1 MFKNLGNIANLV
13 KSMGQLPDRM
23 SKLKQQME
31 SKRICGRACEGD
43 HQVRVEVSGLGLVH
57 EVDISSTLLAP
68 EHKSLVQRLTLEAIN
83 HAVVQAKAL
92 HVEAIKEATHGV
104 ELPGLE
110 KIIEEIAK

>member
-1 MFKNLGNIANLV
+1 
-13 KSMGQLPDRM
+13 
-23 SKLKQQME
+23 
-31 SKRICGRACEGD
+31 
-43 HQVRVEVSGLGLVH
+43 LVH

-68 EHKSLVQRLTLEAIN
+68 EHKSLVQRLTLDAIN

>member
-13 KSMGQLPDRM
+13 KSIGQLPDRM
-23 SKLKQQME
+23 SRLKQQME
-31 SKRICGRACEGD
+31 SKRICGRACEGY
-43 HQVRVEVSGLGLVH
+43 HQVRVEVRVLGLVH

-83 HAVVQAKAL
+83 HAVVQAKAM

-104 ELPGLE
+104 EFPGLE

>member
-43 HQVRVEVSGLGLVH
+43 HQVQVGVSGLGLVH

-83 HAVVQAKAL
+83 HAVVQAKAM

-104 ELPGLE
+104 EFPGLE